1 MVFFFT
7 NWKFIYWKIISKNRG
22 QIWWLIY
29 WPPSLLKIAIN
40 ESINWS
46 LNQSIDHS
54 INQSI
59 NQANYEYKPVC
70 TNCKVQNVIFSK
82 PIRLSLIFIAPTG
95 SVAASSAVA
104 SSTRSTNCRQRRH
117 GIILCMGTK
126 TQRAWLLR
134 RLVLDARSTKVRR
147 KYSTMVRMQT
157 ISHFDTTINNQV
169 S

>member
-1 MVFFFT
+1 MVFFFNT
-7 NWKFIYWKIISKNRG
+7 NWKIIYWKNISKNRR

-29 WPPSLLKIAIN
+29 WPPSLLMIAT
-40 ESINWS
+40 
-46 LNQSIDHS
+46 
-54 INQSI
+54 NQSI
-59 NQANYEYKPVC
+59 NQANYGYKQVC
-70 TNCKVQNVIFSK
+70 TNCKVQNVIFLK
-82 PIRLSLIFIAPTG
+82 PISLSLIFIAPTG

-104 SSTRSTNCRQRRH
+104 SSTRSMNCRQRRH
-117 GIILCMGTK
+117 GTILCMGTK

-134 RLVLDARSTKVRR
+134 RLALDARSTKVRR

>member
-7 NWKFIYWKIISKNRG
+7 NWKFIYWKIISKNRR

-29 WPPSLLKIAIN
+29 WPPSLLKIAI
-40 ESINWS
+40 
-46 LNQSIDHS
+46 NQSIDHS

-70 TNCKVQNVIFSK
+70 TNRKVQNVIFSK

-117 GIILCMGTK
+117 ETILCMGTK

-134 RLVLDARSTKVRR
+134 RLALDARSTKVRR